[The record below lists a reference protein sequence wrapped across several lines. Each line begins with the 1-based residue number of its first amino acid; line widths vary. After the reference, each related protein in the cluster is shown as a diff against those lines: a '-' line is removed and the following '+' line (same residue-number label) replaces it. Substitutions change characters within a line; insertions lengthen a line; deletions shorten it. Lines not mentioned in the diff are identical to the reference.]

1 LESFIIINHI
11 SFFFLIHAIDYLYF
25 IILGPYKEMNPFET
39 RVWRIWFCYK
49 LTKKQP
55 RRTCVDNESH
65 INTGLFWYSK

>member
-1 LESFIIINHI
+1 
-11 SFFFLIHAIDYLYF
+11 LYF